1 MNISG
6 IRPGSGFY
14 EYSIARN
21 SEMRSQQVQL
31 SKNAENIAVE
41 DKSQDNAQMNI
52 AVSVDSRSPEQSFTS
67 LDYASQ
73 YQPDKTYEMK
83 GADSDLVSLDM
94 ERAVS
99 DMQKDQLIQQYQFFV
114 GEAETSQSL
123 GQAAVPARA
132 MENFDF

>member
-14 EYSIARN
+14 EYSAVRN
-21 SEMRSQQVQL
+21 SELRSQQIQQAKSAELAANSQNTTDNSQL
-31 SKNAENIAVE
+31 NIESAP
-41 DKSQDNAQMNI
+41 KQTFS
-52 AVSVDSRSPEQSFTS
+52 S

-73 YQPDKTYEMK
+73 YQPEATYELK
-83 GADSDLVSLDM
+83 GSESSLMDLDM
-94 ERAVS
+94 EKAIS

-114 GEAETSQSL
+114 GEAQVTQSL
-123 GQAAVPARA
+123 GQGAAPARA